1 VRNLF
6 MNSKFFDELKQ
17 HIGVMKYRGVSEETG
32 ISVGA
37 LHSMMKNQHI
47 NNLEHLLILCDMFQT
62 DVREFLDTEE

>member
-1 VRNLF
+1 MRNLF

-17 HIGVMKYRGVSEETG
+17 HIGVMKYRGVAEETG

-37 LHSMMKNQHI
+37 LHSMMKNRQI